1 MLSACADP
9 PSEQKHAEQTAIY
22 QHKRT
27 AKGEIKIFPVSH
39 MEPLNSVCL
48 HSRNIK

>member
-27 AKGEIKIFPVSH
+27 GKGEIKIFPVSH